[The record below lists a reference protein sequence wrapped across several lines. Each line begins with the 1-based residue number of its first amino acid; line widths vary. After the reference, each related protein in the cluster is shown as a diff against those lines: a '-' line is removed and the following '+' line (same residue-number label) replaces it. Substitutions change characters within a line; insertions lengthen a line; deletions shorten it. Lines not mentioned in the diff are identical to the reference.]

1 VNKTILQNSGGSAPL
16 ATRRTLTPEIWQM
29 VREIAPVMHKSR
41 LFGVMSQE
49 QAVAIMLKGWELGLS
64 LTASFEFIAVI
75 KGRPTLTPRGALAL
89 ALQSEE
95 LEDFKVEDIEK
106 DGKPW
111 ACRVSGKRRN
121 GISYTLTFTMEDAR
135 RAGLIKPDGAWE
147 TYPANMLRWRA
158 IGFWL
163 DVVMPDIIGGMKR
176 ADEFGAV
183 VDANGDVVEATW
195 RPSESEPVVEAET
208 TEAAA
213 LPQAEADISLN
224 DLLAKYEPSAVM
236 EALKAT
242 TGGRMPSSEEEVQ
255 QIAARL
261 AGGEA

>member
-1 VNKTILQNSGGSAPL
+1 MSNALEVHGQPAAPL
-16 ATRRTLTPEIWQM
+16 ATRRTLTPDIWRM
-29 VREIAPVMHKSR
+29 VQEIAPVMHKSR

-89 ALQSEE
+89 ALQSGE

-106 DGKPW
+106 DGQPW
-111 ACRVSGKRRN
+111 ACKVSGKRRN
-121 GISYTLTFTMEDAR
+121 GISYTLTFTMDDAR
-135 RAGLIKPDGAWE
+135 RAKLIKPDGGWE

-176 ADEFGAV
+176 ADEFGAA
-183 VDANGDVVEATW
+183 VDANGDVVEGTW
-195 RPSESEPVVEAET
+195 RPSEDGQGQEAPASEATALSQGEAS
-208 TEAAA
+208 
-213 LPQAEADISLN
+213 ISLN
-224 DLLAKYEPSAVM
+224 ELLAEYEPAAVM

-242 TGGRMPSSEEEVQ
+242 TGGRMPSNEDEVQ
-255 QIAARL
+255 AIAARL
-261 AGGEA
+261 AGGGA

>member
-1 VNKTILQNSGGSAPL
+1 MEAVHENTPVL
-16 ATRRTLTPEIWQM
+16 AQRRTLTPNIWQM

-75 KGRPTLTPRGALAL
+75 KGRPTLTPQGALAL
-89 ALQSEE
+89 AIQSGE
-95 LEDFKVEDIEK
+95 LEAFEVQDIEK
-106 DGKPW
+106 DGQPW
-111 ACRVSGKRRN
+111 ACKVSGKRHN
-121 GISYTLTFTMEDAR
+121 GMAYTLTYTMDDAR
-135 RAGLIKPDGAWE
+135 RAGLVKPDSAWE

-183 VDANGDVVEATW
+183 VDANGDVVDGTW
-195 RPSESEPVVEAET
+195 
-208 TEAAA
+208 TEAATAQPQPKPQTQNETAPA
-213 LPQAEADISLN
+213 LPEAGESLTLN
-224 DLLAKYEPSAVM
+224 DLLARYEPSKVM
-236 EALKAT
+236 EALRVV
-242 TGGRMPSSEEEVQ
+242 TGGRMPSSEEEVKR
-255 QIAARL
+255 IAERL
-261 AGGEA
+261 AGGGA